1 MTAFVVVNPQAG
13 GGRTRRQWAR
23 IEEALDG
30 IFPLMTISPTSG
42 PGQAARL
49 VRDALREGHLDI
61 IAVGGDGTIN
71 EAINGFFDR
80 GAPVSPDAVFSFVT
94 TGTGGDFRRSFG
106 IAPGWEA
113 GIARLRQSRIR
124 KIDLGRVSCLTPEG
138 EPMVRYFI
146 NIASFGISGHIAQR
160 VNRARIAKFFGGGFA
175 FGLHSMAALLGWREC
190 RVRLMAPDASGR
202 KNSYDEIAGI
212 STVAV
217 ANGQYFGGGMRVAP
231 GAQTNDGLFDL
242 IIMGG
247 THKGRLL
254 KDMRAIHD
262 GAHLDNPAVRVLRA
276 SRLTAA
282 PTVDTSG
289 PVPVETDGESAG
301 VLPATFDILHNAIN
315 VRV

>member
-1 MTAFVVVNPQAG
+1 MTAFVVVNPHAG
-13 GGRTRRQWAR
+13 AGRTRRQWPK
-23 IEEALDG
+23 IEDALDS
-30 IFPLMTISPTSG
+30 IFPLMTVTATSG
-42 PGQAARL
+42 PGQTARL

-71 EAINGFFDR
+71 EAVNGFFDR
-80 GAPVSPDAVFSFVT
+80 GAQVSPDAVFSFVS
-94 TGTGGDFRRSFG
+94 TGSGGDFRRNFG
-106 IAPGWEA
+106 IEEGWEA
-113 GIARLRQSRIR
+113 GIAHLKQARIR
-124 KIDLGRVSCLTPEG
+124 KLDVGRVSCLTPEG

-146 NIASFGISGHIAQR
+146 NIASFGISGHIARR

-175 FGLHSMAALLGWREC
+175 FGLHSAIALLGWREC
-190 RVRLMAPDASGR
+190 RVRLMAPEINGQKST
-202 KNSYDEIAGI
+202 YDEIAGI

-231 GAQTNDGLFDL
+231 DAQANDGLFDL
-242 IIMGG
+242 VIMGG

-254 KDMRAIHD
+254 RNMRAIHA
-262 GAHLDNPAVRVLRA
+262 GAHLDNPAVRVVRA
-276 SRLTAA
+276 GRLTAA